1 MKATDVNT
9 GLNDT
14 QVQQQIKAGN
24 TNKISQNSTSVTKI
38 LSKNLFTL
46 FNFINLFLAFI
57 IFSTG
62 SYEIGRA
69 HV

>member
-46 FNFINLFLAFI
+46 FNFINLFQ
-57 IFSTG
+57 
-62 SYEIGRA
+62 IGRA
-69 HV
+69 SCRERV